1 MWSLKTFSQIKEHL
15 SNLDELKLPGNHAHQ
30 LLAPPGRVTNL
41 PPSID
46 IADVKR
52 AAVLMLIVDSNDRP
66 ELILTK
72 RKVYKGVHSGQISL
86 PGGKREESDRNYQ
99 HTALRE
105 TEEEIG
111 IPSSKIEVLAQL
123 SELYIPP
130 SNFLVQPFLGI
141 MEEQT
146 EFIAEESEV
155 EQIIP
160 VDLNQLFHPDT
171 RGEHYVDAR
180 GHRIKVPAYKV
191 DDHIIW
197 GATAMM
203 ISELKELLH

>member
-15 SNLDELKLPGNHAHQ
+15 SNLDANKLPGNHAHR
-30 LLAPPGRVTNL
+30 LLAPPGRAENV
-41 PPSID
+41 PPNMD
-46 IADVKR
+46 IANVKR

-72 RKVYKGVHSGQISL
+72 RRVYKGVHSGQISL

-141 MEEQT
+141 MEVQS
-146 EFIAEESEV
+146 EFTAEESEV

-160 VDLNQLFHPDT
+160 VDLNELFHPDT
-171 RGEHYVDAR
+171 KGEYYVDTR
-180 GHRIKVPAYKV
+180 GYRIKVPAYKV

-203 ISELKELLH
+203 ISELKEMLH